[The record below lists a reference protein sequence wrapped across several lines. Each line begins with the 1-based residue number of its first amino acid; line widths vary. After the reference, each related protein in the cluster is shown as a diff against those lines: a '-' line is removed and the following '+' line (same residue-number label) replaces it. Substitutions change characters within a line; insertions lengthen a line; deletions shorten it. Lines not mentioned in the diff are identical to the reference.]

1 MKVAVVGSGSVGL
14 RHLTAMRSLEG
25 IEPIAVPSRQS
36 RLAEL
41 AAEGFQTA
49 PDVRTAASHG
59 ARAAIIATN
68 TSRHAADTAV
78 ALAEGLDVLVEK
90 PMAVDAVQA
99 RQVRDEGTRAGRRI
113 FVGCVLRFSESLGMF
128 RDRLAQLGRLHTVR
142 IECQS
147 YLPEWRPSR
156 PYQDSYSAR
165 AGEGGVLRDLIHEI
179 DYAGWLFGW
188 PQAVQARVKNLGRLG
203 IDAEEVAE
211 LMWELPGGALVSMT
225 LDYLSRPTRR
235 YLRASGER
243 GTLEWDGVA
252 GTMTAVLVNAP
263 PQTLRSAQTRDE
275 LFLTQDRAVIDAC
288 RGTLDPRLAM
298 AEDGVKALAVC
309 EAAQRANACRREEI
323 VEYS

>member
-14 RHLTAMRSLEG
+14 RHLTAIRSLEG

-49 PDVRTAASHG
+49 PDVRTAASRG
-59 ARAAIIATN
+59 ARAAIVATN

-128 RDRLAQLGRLHTVR
+128 RDRLAQVGRLHTVR

-188 PQAVQARVKNLGRLG
+188 PQAVQARIKNLGRLG
-203 IDAEEVAE
+203 IDAEEIAE
-211 LMWELPGGALVSMT
+211 LMWELPDGALVSMT

-235 YLRASGER
+235 HLRASGEH

-252 GTMTAVLVNAP
+252 GAMTVALVDEGS
-263 PQTLRSAQTRDE
+263 QTLRSAQTRDE
-275 LFLTQDRAVIDAC
+275 LFLAQDRAMIEAC
-288 RGTLDPRLAM
+288 AGRPDQRLAT
-298 AEDGVKALAVC
+298 ADDGVRALAIC
-309 EAAQRANACRREEI
+309 EAAQRANASRREEA
-323 VEYS
+323 VEYQ